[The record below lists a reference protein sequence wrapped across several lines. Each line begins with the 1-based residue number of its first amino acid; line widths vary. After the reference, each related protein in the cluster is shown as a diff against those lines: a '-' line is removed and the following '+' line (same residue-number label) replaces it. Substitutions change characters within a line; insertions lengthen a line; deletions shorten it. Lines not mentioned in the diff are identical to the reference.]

1 MVDTSDIKAFI
12 SNTLT
17 RIFGK
22 SSSKNVH
29 TQSIN
34 AKAFSLSNQMISLGT
49 IQLNS
54 ISPHMSVLPDEA
66 RAEILVAPQDL
77 ARIDGRGLDTFTGS
91 IERIKDIKGYCGLQG
106 MRLSDH
112 SAATPTI
119 SYEHDL
125 YRNLA
130 RDFAEAWIS
139 GREVTTSLFLPT
151 EPLLRHIYAERR
163 ALRER
168 GGEAFIPRGQ
178 GAINGAHYWSG
189 TEANGKTEEKISVR
203 FTHGQARSYD
213 KENYALSTRPVALRI
228 LPPTL

>member
-17 RIFGK
+17 RIFAK
-22 SSSKNVH
+22 SNTSGVQA
-29 TQSIN
+29 QSVN
-34 AKAFSLSNQMISLGT
+34 AKAFSLSNRMIPIGT
-49 IQLNS
+49 IQLNK
-54 ISPHMSVLPDEA
+54 ISPHMTVLPGEA
-66 RAEILVAPQDL
+66 RAEVLVAPQDL
-77 ARIDGRGLDTFTGS
+77 AKIDGRGLDTFSGS
-91 IERIKDIKGYCGLQG
+91 IERIKDLQEYCGLQG

-139 GREVTTSLFLPT
+139 GRDVTTSLFLPT
-151 EPLLRHIYAERR
+151 EPLLRHIYAERG

-168 GGEAFIPRGQ
+168 GGEAFIPRHGEM
-178 GAINGAHYWSG
+178 NGPHYWTG
-189 TEANGKTEEKISVR
+189 TEVVENAGHGVSVR
-203 FTHGQARSYD
+203 FTNGQAKSYD
-213 KENYALSTRPVALRI
+213 KENYALSARPVALRI
-228 LPPTL
+228 QAPSA